1 MTDRNPSQLS
11 TTSSR
16 QYSANKEHH
25 MRVWPLVS
33 VAALGFIE
41 AAHRASIDMRAE
53 LLGFWNDRR
62 HHVRSILAGTRR
74 AFVSW
79 SWLVL
84 PIAVVCLLV
93 VPRSGGLAGPV
104 GSHDYVLGSQDK
116 VRLKVFEWRAS
127 RDEIFEWAAFN
138 AEYTVGQGGKISLPL
153 VGDVLAAGKSATDLS
168 QAIGQALQARI
179 GLVEPPSIS
188 VEVVQFRPFYIVG
201 DVERPGEYAY
211 RPGLTLLQAITIAG
225 GVPRSKNGP
234 ARLEREAI
242 ATRGDLRLLET
253 DLVATLVRKARLSSE
268 LQASDEI
275 AIPDELSASASEGFY
290 RSIVSHERLLFQS
303 RKESFATQV
312 RALEQL
318 KAQHEMEAASLVK
331 QLEMHDSLIELLK
344 PELETVLHLYK
355 QQLVTATRKLA
366 VERNANQLQADRL
379 RLETALARARQEA
392 SKTEIAMIDLQ
403 NKRSTEINAEL
414 RQSQARLN
422 ELNERIE
429 TAQRLLYDTE
439 VTAPRFLAV
448 RNRPKE
454 AQPTYAVVRV
464 ISGRPI
470 ELEANEATQI
480 EPGDTI
486 KIELPQPGGGV
497 QLEEAREAREARQSG
512 GPHFAGSWTEKR

>member
-1 MTDRNPSQLS
+1 MT
-11 TTSSR
+11 
-16 QYSANKEHH
+16 
-25 MRVWPLVS
+25 VWPRVS
-33 VAALGFIE
+33 IAALRFSE
-41 AAHRASIDMRAE
+41 AAHRVAIDMLAQ
-53 LLGFWNDRR
+53 LHGFWSARE
-62 HHVRSILAGTRR
+62 HHVRSIARGTRR
-74 AFVSW
+74 AFVAW
-79 SWLVL
+79 SWLLL

-93 VPRSGGLAGPV
+93 VPRSGGLAGPA
-104 GSHDYVLGSQDK
+104 GSRDYVLGSQDK

-127 RDEIFEWAAFN
+127 RDEIFEWTAFN
-138 AEYTVGQGGKISLPL
+138 AEYTVGQGGRISLPI
-153 VGDVLAAGKSATDLS
+153 VGDVPASGKSPTELS
-168 QAIGQALQARI
+168 KAIGQALQARI
-179 GLVEPPSIS
+179 GLAEPPSIS

-225 GVPRSKNGP
+225 GVPRSKSGP

-242 ATRGDLRLLET
+242 STRGDLRLLET
-253 DLVATLVRKARLSSE
+253 DLVATLVRKARLTSE

-290 RSIVSHERLLFQS
+290 RSIVSQERLLFQS

-318 KAQHEMEAASLVK
+318 KAQHETEAASLVK

-355 QQLVTATRKLA
+355 QQLVTAARKLA

-439 VTAPRFLAV
+439 VTAPRLLAV

-454 AQPTYAVVRV
+454 AQPVYAVVRV
-464 ISGRPI
+464 SSSGSAL
-470 ELEANEATQI
+470 ELEANETTQI

-486 KIELPQPGGGV
+486 KIELPQPGSGV
-497 QLEEAREAREARQSG
+497 QLEEAREAREPRQAG
-512 GPHFAGSWTEKR
+512 RTFAGSWTEKR

>member
-1 MTDRNPSQLS
+1 
-11 TTSSR
+11 
-16 QYSANKEHH
+16 
-25 MRVWPLVS
+25 MRVWPLLS
-33 VAALGFIE
+33 VAVLRCIE
-41 AAHRASIDMRAE
+41 TAQRISIDMLAD
-53 LLGFWNDRR
+53 LVGFWNDRK
-62 HHVRSILAGTRR
+62 HLARSMLARTQR

-84 PIAVVCLLV
+84 PIIVVGLLV

-104 GSHDYVLGSQDK
+104 GSIDYALGSQDK
-116 VRLKVFEWRAS
+116 IRLKVFEWRAS
-127 RDEIFEWAAFN
+127 RDEIFEWTAFN
-138 AEYTVGQGGKISLPL
+138 AEYTVGPAGKISLPL
-153 VGDVLAAGKSATDLS
+153 VGDVLAAGKSPTELS

-201 DVERPGEYAY
+201 DVDRPGEYAY

-225 GVPRSKNGP
+225 GGPRTKGLGP

-242 ATRGDLRLLET
+242 STRGDLRLLET
-253 DLVATLVRKARLSSE
+253 ELVATLVRKARLTSE
-268 LQASDEI
+268 LQASDEL
-275 AIPDELSASASEGFY
+275 AIPDELSASASEQFY
-290 RSIVSHERLLFQS
+290 RSIVSQERLLFQS
-303 RKESFATQV
+303 RKETFATQV

-318 KAQHEMEAASLVK
+318 KTQHETEAASLVK

-366 VERNANQLQADRL
+366 VERNAAQMQGDRL

-392 SKTEIAMIDLQ
+392 SKTEIAIIELQ
-403 NKRSTEINAEL
+403 NRRSTEINAEL
-414 RQSQARLN
+414 RQSQAKLN

-429 TAQRLLYDTE
+429 TAQRLLYETE

-448 RNRPKE
+448 RSRLKE
-454 AQPTYAVVRV
+454 AQPIYTVVRV
-464 ISGRPI
+464 SLGRAT

-497 QLEEAREAREARQSG
+497 QLEEARQSG
-512 GPHFAGSWTEKR
+512 PSFAGTWAEKR

>member
-1 MTDRNPSQLS
+1 
-11 TTSSR
+11 
-16 QYSANKEHH
+16 
-25 MRVWPLVS
+25 MRVWPLLS
-33 VAALGFIE
+33 VAVLRSLE
-41 AAHRASIDMRAE
+41 VAHRASIDMRAQRP
-53 LLGFWNDRR
+53 GFWSDLSR
-62 HHVRSILAGTRR
+62 HIRSVLTGTQR
-74 AFVSW
+74 AFVSL

-104 GSHDYVLGSQDK
+104 GSSDYVLGSQDK
-116 VRLKVFEWRAS
+116 IRLKVFEWRAS
-127 RDEIFEWAAFN
+127 RDEIFEWTAFN

-153 VGDVLAAGKSATDLS
+153 VGDVLAAGKSPTDLS

-225 GVPRSKNGP
+225 GVPRAKGLGA

-242 ATRGDLRLLET
+242 STRGDLRLLET
-253 DLVATLVRKARLSSE
+253 DLVATLVRKARLTSE

-275 AIPDELSASASEGFY
+275 AIPDELSASASEAFY
-290 RSIVSHERLLFQS
+290 RSIVGHERLLFQS

-318 KAQHEMEAASLVK
+318 KVQHETEAASLVK

-355 QQLVTATRKLA
+355 QKLVTAPRKLA
-366 VERNANQLQADRL
+366 VERNAAQLQADRL

-392 SKTEIAMIDLQ
+392 SKTEIAIIDLR

-422 ELNERIE
+422 ELSERIE
-429 TAQRLLYDTE
+429 TAQRLLYETE

-448 RNRPKE
+448 RGRLKE
-454 AQPTYAVVRV
+454 AQPVYAVVRV
-464 ISGRPI
+464 SSGRTI
-470 ELEANEATQI
+470 ELEANETTQI

-486 KIELPQPGGGV
+486 KIELPQPGSGV
-497 QLEEAREAREARQSG
+497 QLEEARQSG
-512 GPHFAGSWTEKR
+512 PNFAGAWTEKR

>member
-1 MTDRNPSQLS
+1 
-11 TTSSR
+11 
-16 QYSANKEHH
+16 
-25 MRVWPLVS
+25 MRVWPQLS
-33 VAALGFIE
+33 VAALRSKK
-41 AAHRASIDMRAE
+41 AAQRASIDMLAH
-53 LLGFWNDRR
+53 LAGFWSERER
-62 HHVRSILAGTRR
+62 HVRRMARTSQRTFR
-74 AFVSW
+74 AW
-79 SWLVL
+79 SWLLL

-93 VPRSGGLAGPV
+93 VPRSGGRAGPA
-104 GSHDYVLGSQDK
+104 GSNDYVLGSQDK

-127 RDEIFEWAAFN
+127 RDEIFEWTAFN

-153 VGDVLAAGKSATDLS
+153 VGDVSAAGKSPTDLS

-225 GVPRSKNGP
+225 GVPRAKGLGA

-275 AIPDELSASASEGFY
+275 AIPDELSASAGESFY
-290 RSIVSHERLLFQS
+290 RSIVGQERHLFQS

-318 KAQHEMEAASLVK
+318 KVQHETEAASLVK

-344 PELETVLHLYK
+344 PELESVLHLYK

-366 VERNANQLQADRL
+366 VERNANQLQSDRL

-392 SKTEIAMIDLQ
+392 SKTEIAMIDLR
-403 NKRSTEINAEL
+403 NKRSTEINSEL

-429 TAQRLLYDTE
+429 TSQRLLFDTE
-439 VTAPRFLAV
+439 VTAPRVLAV
-448 RNRPKE
+448 RSRMKE
-454 AQPTYAVVRV
+454 AQPIYSVVRV
-464 ISGRPI
+464 SGGRSM
-470 ELEANEATQI
+470 ELDANESTQI

-486 KIELPQPGGGV
+486 KVELPLPASGGT
-497 QLEEAREAREARQSG
+497 QLEEARDARDNTRQP
-512 GPHFAGSWTEKR
+512 GPTFAGSWTEKR